1 MLFCCLVGDVI
12 PDWRA
17 SLIWYDIVH
26 RCGEPNDD
34 SPASSQLVKT
44 QICILHLPRELSEVL
59 TIQIA
64 PTRSRSSKKAGG
76 RGEPRSR
83 LAKWTSGK
91 TYYSAV
97 CFIIRLPTEGNL
109 LGPPSTSLSV
119 FSIAQSCW
127 TRHAAELIKG
137 QWLNRF
143 PQSDPHNSSALRFHG
158 ETWGFPFFHAR
169 LSAHY
174 LMISLQWFL
183 SICAVE
189 GHLAKRPVRALL
201 NGLQRLQAG
210 CHVLTC
216 LFQSKHLKCGPTW
229 GYNFIPQYVLDEL
242 LWTRPS
248 SLGINLTTTKP
259 GVPISLRCGIT
270 GLDKQICHYLVDTQS
285 RWTLSDMICCLN
297 FLCVPKHEGLYIR
310 RIDMRLLDGAAN
322 HGVWFMRPECGELS
336 PVWIHRT
343 GTVLQ
348 WHIDRGV
355 RFRPTRLQAA
365 SKQQPKST
373 LWLCILFPHQA
384 LTCNAHT
391 GTSQTSPLSWGVS
404 EGNRGFVKLYGI
416 PELWELQPARRNR
429 FGTVQGLEGKH

>member
-1 MLFCCLVGDVI
+1 MF
-12 PDWRA
+12 
-17 SLIWYDIVH
+17 YH
-26 RCGEPNDD
+26 
-34 SPASSQLVKT
+34 T
-44 QICILHLPRELSEVL
+44 
-59 TIQIA
+59 T
-64 PTRSRSSKKAGG
+64 TY
-76 RGEPRSR
+76 RGEFAWPALHKLKCLQHSAKLLNETCSR
-83 LAKWTSGK
+83 
-91 TYYSAV
+91 TYQRPMTQSISTVWSAQLISIEV
-97 CFIIRLPTEGNL
+97 SRGD
-109 LGPPSTSLSV
+109 LGVS
-119 FSIAQSCW
+119 
-127 TRHAAELIKG
+127 
-137 QWLNRF
+137 
-143 PQSDPHNSSALRFHG
+143 
-158 ETWGFPFFHAR
+158 PFFKADYVR
-169 LSAHY
+169 LSAHH
-174 LMISLQWFL
+174 LLIICLQWFL

-216 LFQSKHLKCGPTW
+216 LFQSKHLKHGPTRD
-229 GYNFIPQYVLDEL
+229 YNFIPQYVLDEL

-248 SLGINLTTTKP
+248 SPGIDLTTTKP

-297 FLCVPKHEGLYIR
+297 FLCVPKDEGLYIR

-384 LTCNAHT
+384 LTCNATLELAKPVHCHEESQKGIEVLSNCMVFPNSENSSLQEGIDLEPSKALRENKATNRSSHAAVGDEDRPLRIDGLWST
-391 GTSQTSPLSWGVS
+391 GKSANPRSKWKCFKESTCSFSMVTYSKKSQ
-404 EGNRGFVKLYGI
+404 
-416 PELWELQPARRNR
+416 
-429 FGTVQGLEGKH
+429 

>member
-1 MLFCCLVGDVI
+1 M
-12 PDWRA
+12 W
-17 SLIWYDIVH
+17 W
-26 RCGEPNDD
+26 
-34 SPASSQLVKT
+34 T
-44 QICILHLPRELSEVL
+44 QRPFTSFQSACQNTDLHL
-59 TIQIA
+59 A
-64 PTRSRSSKKAGG
+64 PTTGTVWSFDYSNCSHPVKKQQESEGERGAEVSFCHKNIWKNILQCSMFYHTTTY
-76 RGEPRSR
+76 RGEFAWPALHKLKCLQHSAKLLNETCSR
-83 LAKWTSGK
+83 
-91 TYYSAV
+91 TYQRPMTQSISTVWSAQL
-97 CFIIRLPTEGNL
+97 I
-109 LGPPSTSLSV
+109 SV
-119 FSIAQSCW
+119 EVS
-127 TRHAAELIKG
+127 RGDL
-137 QWLNRF
+137 
-143 PQSDPHNSSALRFHG
+143 
-158 ETWGFPFFHAR
+158 GFPLF
-169 LSAHY
+169 L
-174 LMISLQWFL
+174 SLQWFL

-216 LFQSKHLKCGPTW
+216 LFQSKHLKCGPTR

-365 SKQQPKST
+365 SKHQPKST

-384 LTCNAHT
+384 LTCNATLELAKPVHCHEESPK
-391 GTSQTSPLSWGVS
+391 GIEVLSNCMVFPNSENSSLQEGIDLEPSKALRENINKQEQSGRWGPTS
-404 EGNRGFVKLYGI
+404 
-416 PELWELQPARRNR
+416 
-429 FGTVQGLEGKH
+429 